1 MGTLAKINYLLKIS
15 VSNLHIFFIV
25 TSTLI
30 GILVEAL
37 SIGIIF
43 PFIKFILDPTFLEH
57 SFFKKDYLS
66 WIHEYEKN
74 TLIILFSFILI
85 GIFYLKSL
93 IIIFI
98 NMINARFAS
107 SVQSSISQ
115 QLIRKYIFDSYE
127 IFLKKR
133 SNKMISELINETIF
147 LGPTLL
153 QYIILISE
161 IVTVIGISFMIF
173 LIDFRVSLIIFSMLI
188 LIFLLWNMFLKS
200 KVRVWGEQR
209 KFFYERKI
217 NDIQHIF
224 SGFKT
229 IKINSSENYFLKQFK
244 ENNIGYSKIYFFETF
259 TQGIPRI
266 VIELLFI
273 TFFISIII
281 FFSSNNLDVVNLVP
295 ILGLVGATAVR
306 VMPSFNKIVYAY
318 QQLNYRINTIH
329 ALYEEL
335 KNITNIQAD
344 KKNDNYNNSDFI
356 FNDEIKIDD
365 LDFKYKDSDLTVFKN
380 LKVNFKK
387 NEITGIIGESGIGK
401 TTLINLLLGLLEPEK
416 GQITFDNLNIHK
428 ALKNWQKNISF
439 VEQDL
444 FLLNDTIRNNICF
457 GQQEKEINDN
467 DIFNYLNKAN
477 LGKFVK
483 SLKEGL
489 NTFIVENGRNLSG
502 GQKQRI
508 CLARALYKK
517 SKILLLDEPT
527 SALDEENK
535 KYFFEFLNKIK
546 KEITVIIISHDI
558 SSLRNVCD
566 KIYEIEDKKIKLVN
580 EKNK

>member
-1 MGTLAKINYLLKIS
+1 MGILAKINFLLKIS
-15 VSNLHIFFIV
+15 VSNLQVFFIV
-25 TSTLI
+25 ASSLI
-30 GILVEAL
+30 GILLEAL

-43 PFIKFILDPTFLEH
+43 PFIKFIIDPTFLEH
-57 SFFKKDYLS
+57 SFFEKDYLS
-66 WIHEYEKN
+66 WIKKYEKN
-74 TLIILFSFILI
+74 TLIIIFSFTLI
-85 GIFYLKSL
+85 GIFYLKSS
-93 IIIFI
+93 IIILT

-107 SVQSSISQ
+107 TVQSSISQ

-133 SNKMISELINETIF
+133 SNKMISDLINETIF

-161 IVTVIGISFMIF
+161 IVTVLGISFMIF
-173 LIDFRVSLIIFSMLI
+173 LIDFRVSLIIFFMLI
-188 LIFLLWNMFLKS
+188 LILLLWNIFLKS
-200 KVRVWGEQR
+200 KVKVWGEQR

-217 NDIQHIF
+217 KDIQHIF

-229 IKINSSENYFLKQFK
+229 IKINSSEDYFLKQFK
-244 ENNIGYSKIYFFETF
+244 ENNFGYSKIYFYETF

-273 TFFISIII
+273 TFFILIII
-281 FFSSNNLDVVNLVP
+281 IFSSNNLDIVNLVP

-306 VMPSFNKIVYAY
+306 VMPSFSKIVYAY

-329 ALYEEL
+329 TLYEEL
-335 KNITNIQAD
+335 KNITKIQPS
-344 KKNDNYNNSDFI
+344 KKNDNQSNINFI
-356 FNDEIKIDD
+356 FNDEIKIND
-365 LDFKYKDSDLTVFKN
+365 LDFKYQDNDLTVFKN
-380 LKVNFKK
+380 LKGNFKK

-401 TTLINLLLGLLEPEK
+401 TTLINLLLGLLHPQK
-416 GQITFDNLNIHK
+416 GEITFDNLNIHK
-428 ALKNWQKNISF
+428 ALKSWQKNISF

-457 GQQEKEINDN
+457 GQQKKEIDDN
-467 DIFNYLNKAN
+467 DILNYLDKAN
-477 LGKFVK
+477 LRKFVN

-489 NTFIVENGRNLSG
+489 DTKIIENGRNLSG

-527 SALDEENK
+527 SSLDEENK
-535 KYFFEFLNKIK
+535 NYFFNFLNNIK
-546 KEITVIIISHDI
+546 KEITVIIISHDV
-558 SSLRNVCD
+558 SSLRNICD
-566 KIYEIEDKKIKLVN
+566 KIYEIKDKNIKLVD